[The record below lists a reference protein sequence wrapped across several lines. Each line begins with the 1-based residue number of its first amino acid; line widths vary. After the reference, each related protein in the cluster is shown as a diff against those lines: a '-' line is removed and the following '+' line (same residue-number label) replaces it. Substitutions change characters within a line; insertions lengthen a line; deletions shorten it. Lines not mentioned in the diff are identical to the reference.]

1 MIYPFKDNPIRLRSK
16 RILLIYYTNITVENI
31 KLQLFD
37 IFQIKNDQELEYYI
51 KKEFYNKNKVKIFVY
66 FQFKSK
72 YDMYSSK
79 LSIKNNNMKI
89 EGEYWALDNN
99 VSLGLR
105 YLFQSIKKNEN
116 NVITNINTE
125 IIKPLESILYD
136 GTVQNNGDLVYD
148 EDTFFINTPI
158 NKKLAG
164 RKQMDLFEKHKG
176 NFDAEYSKKNKD
188 ISKLQSIIGNFYNLQ
203 KYQWS
208 LEYDIEFKRYKK
220 KLSDLKKERKK
231 K

>member
-1 MIYPFKDNPIRLRSK
+1 
-16 RILLIYYTNITVENI
+16 
-31 KLQLFD
+31 
-37 IFQIKNDQELEYYI
+37 
-51 KKEFYNKNKVKIFVY
+51 
-66 FQFKSK
+66 
-72 YDMYSSK
+72 MYSSK

-188 ISKLQSIIGNFYNLQ
+188 ISKLG
-203 KYQWS
+203 
-208 LEYDIEFKRYKK
+208 
-220 KLSDLKKERKK
+220 
-231 K
+231 